1 MATES
6 RVEMHTIY
14 KRQRESSTNKDFN
27 ISLVYPGFKAKSH
40 PRTTQENKILGIGKY
55 PPPPT

>member
-27 ISLVYPGFKAKSH
+27 VSLVCPGFKAKSH
-40 PRTTQENKILGIGKY
+40 PRITQESKILGIG
-55 PPPPT
+55 